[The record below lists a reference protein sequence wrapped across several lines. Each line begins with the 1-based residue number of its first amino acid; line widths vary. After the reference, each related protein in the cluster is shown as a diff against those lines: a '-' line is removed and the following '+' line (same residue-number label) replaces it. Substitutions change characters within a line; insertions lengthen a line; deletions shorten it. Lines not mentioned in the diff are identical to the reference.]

1 MVLGKSPRPHHFQR
15 SQRTAKATQSPCSCR
30 AGGSVPAAPQAKGG
44 TTRQPAAAD
53 PPPPSAGSSRRA
65 LQTLDLFPRVRVL
78 ARRPPPVAP
87 SYLLPLMRRHTAIPT
102 RRNRR
107 QTRTSPSNQ
116 NALLKSAPLRLV
128 LNRYYWSTHK
138 PIIRSANE
146 FTSRFLGRLLGSA
159 DAMIKKAGT
168 WGVT

>member
-1 MVLGKSPRPHHFQR
+1 MTGTAIFPR
-15 SQRTAKATQSPCSCR
+15 SCR
-30 AGGSVPAAPQAKGG
+30 AWGSVPAAPQARGG

-53 PPPPSAGSSRRA
+53 PPPPSASSRRDLKA
-65 LQTLDLFPRVRVL
+65 LDLFPRVQVL
-78 ARRPPPVAP
+78 ARSPAP
-87 SYLLPLMRRHTAIPT
+87 DAPGYLLPLMRRHTAIPT
-102 RRNRR
+102 RHNRR
-107 QTRTSPSNQ
+107 QIRTSPSNQ
-116 NALLKSAPLRLV
+116 SAVMKSAPLRLV

-146 FTSRFLGRLLGSA
+146 FTSRFLGRLLDSA